1 MREAEVAGPRGGA
14 GRLGESFDK
23 SSGATWLS
31 SRLGTVQRVL
41 TLRCAIGF
49 HLDLEDIKC
58 ECIFVLAPIGQ
69 LHRGDFTIVSELELP
84 YGRASVFRDRE
95 SLLKTTITNAR
106 YRGVL
111 LRLPR

>member
-1 MREAEVAGPRGGA
+1 MREAEVPGPRGGA

-41 TLRCAIGF
+41 TLRCAIGV

-58 ECIFVLAPIGQ
+58 ECIFVLAPISQ
-69 LHRGDFTIVSELELP
+69 LLRGDFTIVSELIQTAEEQEQVRSETEK
-84 YGRASVFRDRE
+84 G
-95 SLLKTTITNAR
+95 SLR
-106 YRGVL
+106 RQ
-111 LRLPR
+111 